1 LLEIL
6 QKNIKNL
13 SNSSKEEIANMLFI
27 EDKTMKEYLKEIFKN
42 SINDYKI
49 IKKHCDENEETRYL
63 L

>member
-13 SNSSKEEIANMLFI
+13 SNCSKEEIANILFI
-27 EDKTMKEYLKEIFKN
+27 EDKSMKKYLKEIFKN

-49 IKKHCDENEETRYL
+49 IKKHCDKNEETRYL

>member
-1 LLEIL
+1 M
-6 QKNIKNL
+6 
-13 SNSSKEEIANMLFI
+13 EEISDLIFK
-27 EDKTMKEYLKEIFKN
+27 EDKSMKENLKEIFKN

>member
-1 LLEIL
+1 
-6 QKNIKNL
+6 
-13 SNSSKEEIANMLFI
+13 MLFI